1 MQQVLSV
8 HWVNLL
14 KYSISLSHYG
24 SSWTFIGGSRLTSPL
39 SRLSQKRLKLFAEYS
54 TQETPTSHVQVYAVP
69 FLPKSFL
76 SKTACRFFF
85 SANRDPI
92 SYLKLPSSNSYKYLP
107 DREFLYFSYL
117 VPMFLNMK
125 KTIIHWYNK
134 GYSHNGI

>member
-24 SSWTFIGGSRLTSPL
+24 SSWTLIGGSRLTSLL
-39 SRLSQKRLKLFAEYS
+39 SRLPRKRQ
-54 TQETPTSHVQVYAVP
+54 T
-69 FLPKSFL
+69 L
-76 SKTACRFFF
+76 SWILHPGNTDFTRTGLCCTLSPQIISSKNSIQDFFF
-85 SANRDPI
+85 SANGDPI

-117 VPMFLNMK
+117 VPTFLNIK
-125 KTIIHWYNK
+125 ITIIHWYNK
-134 GYSHNGI
+134 RYSYNGI